1 MQITLELS
9 PVDAAL
15 LCALAP
21 RGNAKQANSLQ
32 QTAQRLLTD
41 VMRSEARRRRIN
53 QHRIRAIVLA
63 ETVRKEQ

>member
-9 PVDAAL
+9 EVDTAF

-32 QTAQRLLTD
+32 QTAQRLLAD
-41 VMRSEARRRRIN
+41 IMRSEARRRRIN
-53 QHRIRAIVLA
+53 QHRISAIALA